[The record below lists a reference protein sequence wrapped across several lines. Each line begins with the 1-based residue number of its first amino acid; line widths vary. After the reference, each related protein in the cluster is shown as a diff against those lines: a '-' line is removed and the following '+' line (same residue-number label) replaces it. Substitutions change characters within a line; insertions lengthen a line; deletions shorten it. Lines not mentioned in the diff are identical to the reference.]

1 MVERK
6 QTPDVLAQ
14 VLGGDTASPALSL
27 GSTVSLQRAEE
38 GPVTWEVEIVTCQDA
53 RGWRPRFINGKEL
66 PRWIDGPLLHDYVN
80 TRGAE
85 GWQLAAAT
93 AMGHLYGAADSL
105 QLWFKRPT

>member
-14 VLGGDTASPALSL
+14 VLGGGPSSPALPL
-27 GSTVSLQRAEE
+27 GSAAPAL
-38 GPVTWEVEIVTCQDA
+38 GVTWEVEIVTCQDA

-66 PRWIDGPLLHDYVN
+66 SRWMDGPLVHDYVN

-85 GWQLAAAT
+85 GWELAGAT
-93 AMGHLYGAADSL
+93 AMGRFYGAADGL
-105 QLWFKRPT
+105 QLWFKRGE